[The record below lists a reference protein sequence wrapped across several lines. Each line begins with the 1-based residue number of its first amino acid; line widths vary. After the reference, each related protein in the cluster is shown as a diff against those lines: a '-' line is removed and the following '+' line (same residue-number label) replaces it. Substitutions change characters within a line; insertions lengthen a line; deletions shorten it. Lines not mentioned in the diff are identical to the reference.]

1 MELRRFSLTNKANNV
16 LLDDIS
22 LDTPEAP
29 EPATLALVAL
39 ALVSLGMNR
48 RKQTLLHEG
57 VSIRVTKE
65 TNFRRGLKP
74 FSVAEKPSWE

>member
-1 MELRRFSLTNKANNV
+1 MELPRFSLTNKANNV

-48 RKQTLLHEG
+48 RKQT
-57 VSIRVTKE
+57 
-65 TNFRRGLKP
+65 
-74 FSVAEKPSWE
+74 